1 MKKAVMYGAGNIGR
15 GFIGKVFSES
25 GMQVVFIDVVQEVV
39 DKLNADGQYPVR
51 MVSNEGDKEVMVK
64 NASAVSGLDKQAV
77 VDEILSADI
86 MATAVGVNILP
97 KIAANIAA
105 GLDARAQ
112 AGKAPLNIII
122 AENLLDADKYLRG
135 LLEQAVKP
143 ETRDYLDNKVGLV
156 EASIGRMVPVMTDEM
171 RGDNFLRVVVEPYEE
186 LPVDKDAFIGD
197 IPKLNNLVPFSPFG
211 FYIRR
216 KLFIHNM
223 GHAICAYF
231 GWLKGYTF
239 VYESAEDKEIAD
251 KAKAAMLNV
260 AHALSKDYGIPA
272 EEVEANVYDLIR
284 RFGNRALKD
293 TNARVGG
300 DPKRKLK
307 NTDRLVGAA
316 LYCIEQ
322 GMSADGI
329 VPAIAAGYLFDNPQ
343 DASAVE
349 IQQYIAHNGIEKAVE
364 KYSDIDGE
372 LKDKIVSEYN
382 SMKKQYADR

>member
-39 DKLNADGQYPVR
+39 DKLNADGQYPVK

-77 VDEILSADI
+77 IDEILSADI

-135 LLEQAVKP
+135 LLEQAVQP
-143 ETRDYLDNKVGLV
+143 QTRDYLENKVGLV

-186 LPVDKDAFIGD
+186 LPVDKDAFVGD
-197 IPKLNNLVPFSPFG
+197 IPKLNNLIPFSPFG

-223 GHAICAYF
+223 GHAICAYY

-260 AHALSKDYGIPA
+260 AHALSKDYGIPV

-307 NTDRLVGAA
+307 NIDRLVGAA

-329 VPAIAAGYLFDNPQ
+329 IPAIAAGYLFDNPQ

-349 IQQYIAHNGIEKAVE
+349 IQQYIAENGIEKAVE
-364 KYSDIDGE
+364 EYSSIDGE
-372 LKDKIVSEYN
+372 LKDKIVAQYN
-382 SMKKQYADR
+382 AMKAEHTS

>member
-1 MKKAVMYGAGNIGR
+1 
-15 GFIGKVFSES
+15 
-25 GMQVVFIDVVQEVV
+25 MQ
-39 DKLNADGQYPVR
+39 
-51 MVSNEGDKEVMVK
+51 
-64 NASAVSGLDKQAV
+64 VSGLDKQAV